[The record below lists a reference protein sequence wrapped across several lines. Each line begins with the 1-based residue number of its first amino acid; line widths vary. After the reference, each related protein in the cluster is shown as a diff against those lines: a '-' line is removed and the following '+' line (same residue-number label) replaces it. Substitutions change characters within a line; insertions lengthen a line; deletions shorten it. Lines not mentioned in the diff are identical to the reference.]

1 MSGSMFVGRVL
12 LPGLGLALAGILAWQ
27 AWRGS
32 NGESRVPFAL
42 ASLGGSGALEQA
54 SPSTAPHREEKRQP
68 DSPSIILA
76 EGHVAAYP
84 GAEVVVGA
92 ELPGTITRVL
102 VQEKSTVR
110 KGQLLVE
117 FRGDAI
123 RASAEEAVARVAQA
137 DAELSQIEQEQA
149 RANRLPE
156 KQQGVAETRER
167 LKARWNTAKARRAEA
182 VAGYRR
188 IEAEFAGT
196 RVRSPIDGVV
206 IARAVNPGETVN
218 LGTPLLRIVDL
229 TPTTYRGRGRCVRHP
244 ALRARMPRHDHRPG
258 LHRPVLAGNRR
269 GNRRQPHPPPD
280 PSRRPRPPDRHPRL
294 AGAHRL
300 PAADAAQARPARGGE
315 DRGSHRRQ
323 VLPGTHKH
331 KGNRSRTTMK
341 GAAFQPTGR
350 TENEDTMKIEAMRGR
365 KGRRD
370 GLQNP

>member
-42 ASLGGSGALEQA
+42 ASLSGSGALEPA
-54 SPSTAPHREEKRQP
+54 SPSAATAPQREEKRQP

-92 ELPGTITRVL
+92 ELPGTITRIL

-156 KQQGVAETRER
+156 KQQGMAETRER

-206 IARAVNPGETVN
+206 ISRAVNPGETVN

-229 TPTTYRGRGRCVRHP
+229 TRLRIEAEVDAFDIPRCEPGCPVTISAQGYTSQSWQGTVEEIADSLIPRRIRPEDPGRPTDTR
-244 ALRARMPRHDHRPG
+244 
-258 LHRPVLAGNRR
+258 
-269 GNRRQPHPPPD
+269 
-280 PSRRPRPPDRHPRL
+280 
-294 AGAHRL
+294 
-300 PAADAAQARPARGGE
+300 
-315 DRGSHRRQ
+315 
-323 VLPGTHKH
+323 VLPV
-331 KGNRSRTTMK
+331 RI
-341 GAAFQPTGR
+341 AFQQPTSLKLGQRVEVKIVEATSPKDGEPRATISSTR
-350 TENEDTMKIEAMRGR
+350 TIPPKR
-365 KGRRD
+365 K
-370 GLQNP
+370 

>member
-1 MSGSMFVGRVL
+1 MFVGRVL
-12 LPGLGLALAGILAWQ
+12 LPGLGLALAGILVWQ

-32 NGESRVPFAL
+32 SGENRVPFAL
-42 ASLGGSGALEQA
+42 ASIGGSGALDQA
-54 SPSTAPHREEKRQP
+54 PQREEKR
-68 DSPSIILA
+68 PSDLPSMILA

-102 VQEKSTVR
+102 VQEKSPVR

-137 DAELSQIEQEQA
+137 DAELAQIEQEQA

-206 IARAVNPGETVN
+206 IARAVNPGETVS
-218 LGTPLLRIVDL
+218 LGTPLLRIADLSRLRIEAEVDAFDIPRCQPGCPATITAQGYTSQSWQGTVEEIADSLIPRRIRPEDPGRL
-229 TPTTYRGRGRCVRHP
+229 TDTR
-244 ALRARMPRHDHRPG
+244 
-258 LHRPVLAGNRR
+258 
-269 GNRRQPHPPPD
+269 
-280 PSRRPRPPDRHPRL
+280 
-294 AGAHRL
+294 
-300 PAADAAQARPARGGE
+300 
-315 DRGSHRRQ
+315 
-323 VLPGTHKH
+323 VLPV
-331 KGNRSRTTMK
+331 RI
-341 GAAFQPTGR
+341 AFQQPTSLKLGQRVEVKIVEATNPKDGEPRATISSTR
-350 TENEDTMKIEAMRGR
+350 TIPPKR
-365 KGRRD
+365 K
-370 GLQNP
+370 

>member
-12 LPGLGLALAGILAWQ
+12 LPGLGLALTGILAWQ

-32 NGESRVPFAL
+32 NGASRVPFAC
-42 ASLGGSGALEQA
+42 ASLSGSGALEQA
-54 SPSTAPHREEKRQP
+54 SPSTAPNREEKRQP

-76 EGHVAAYP
+76 EGHMAAYP

-92 ELPGTITRVL
+92 ELPGTITRIL
-102 VQEKSTVR
+102 VQEKSAVR

-206 IARAVNPGETVN
+206 ISRAVNPGETVN

-229 TPTTYRGRGRCVRHP
+229 TRLRIEAEVDAFDIPRCEPGCPVTITAQGYTSQSWQGTVEEIADSLIPRRIRPEDPGRPTDTR
-244 ALRARMPRHDHRPG
+244 
-258 LHRPVLAGNRR
+258 
-269 GNRRQPHPPPD
+269 
-280 PSRRPRPPDRHPRL
+280 
-294 AGAHRL
+294 
-300 PAADAAQARPARGGE
+300 
-315 DRGSHRRQ
+315 
-323 VLPGTHKH
+323 VLPV
-331 KGNRSRTTMK
+331 RI
-341 GAAFQPTGR
+341 AFQQPTSLKLGQRVEVKIVEATSPTDGEPRATISSTR
-350 TENEDTMKIEAMRGR
+350 TIPPKR
-365 KGRRD
+365 K
-370 GLQNP
+370 